1 MSGIHLSHEPQERA
15 RGVRAV
21 DRTLRILSL
30 FATKPKVEWNL
41 EEIASGVELPKSTTH
56 RLLETLI
63 AQRFVELG
71 SRHGTYRLG
80 LRAAVVGNTAM
91 QNRRPNEDVH
101 AMLCAAASEVSDGV
115 GLSVLEGTDAV
126 IVDRAASPR
135 PLQWN
140 LSVGGSLPA
149 HQAAAGK
156 VLLSGFRDEHIRR
169 LYADVELPRATSRT
183 VVSVD
188 ELLLHVA
195 RVRRDGFAVDD
206 EELEEGLRCVAV
218 PVVNATGRLTH
229 ALGVSGPAART
240 SMQDLLRLVAP
251 LQRTAAAISPFITL
265 VARDPA
271 PFR

>member
-1 MSGIHLSHEPQERA
+1 MPLQNEPTART

-41 EEIASGVELPKSTTH
+41 EEIATGVELPKSTTH

-80 LRAAVVGNTAM
+80 LRAAVVGNAAL
-91 QNRRPNEDVH
+91 QNRRPSEDVH
-101 AMLCAAASEVSDGV
+101 AMLCAAAAEIGDGV

-126 IVDRAASPR
+126 VVDRAASPR

-149 HQAAAGK
+149 RPPPARCSSQPFARTTSAVSTPMSRSSRARPRGASCRWTSCCCTSVESAVTASPWMTRSSRRACAA
-156 VLLSGFRDEHIRR
+156 S
-169 LYADVELPRATSRT
+169 PSRCST
-183 VVSVD
+183 
-188 ELLLHVA
+188 
-195 RVRRDGFAVDD
+195 
-206 EELEEGLRCVAV
+206 
-218 PVVNATGRLTH
+218 P
-229 ALGVSGPAART
+229 PAA
-240 SMQDLLRLVAP
+240 
-251 LQRTAAAISPFITL
+251 
-265 VARDPA
+265 
-271 PFR
+271 